1 MATQLIFTYPGLNR
15 AFEQAIETIEGYR
28 EIEPAAFHLKLN
40 EDTWSCMEVCQHLI
54 QFNRMYLR
62 QMEKAILKT
71 EEKPKCNSTF
81 TLRWIYKK
89 LVSWIEP
96 PVKLK
101 IKTLS
106 PMYPAKS
113 GTSAENVI
121 DKLIETNKQVLD
133 LLRIA
138 EDENW
143 DLNEIKGRNPVIK
156 LAKMTL
162 TEFIVYMEAH
172 QRRHFQQ
179 IENVLGVISGE

>member
-1 MATQLIFTYPGLNR
+1 MATQLIFTYPGLIR

-28 EIEPAAFHLKLN
+28 EIDSAAFHLKLN
-40 EDTWSCMEVCQHLI
+40 EKTWSGIEICQHLI
-54 QFNRMYLR
+54 QFNRLYLR

-71 EEKPKCNSTF
+71 DEKPTYNNTF
-81 TLRWIYKK
+81 TLRWVYKK
-89 LVSWIEP
+89 MVSWIEP

-101 IKTLS
+101 VKTLA

-138 EDENW
+138 EDEQW
-143 DLNEIKGRNPVIK
+143 DLNKIKGRNPVIK

-162 TEFIVYMEAH
+162 TEFIVYLEAH

-179 IENVLGVISGE
+179 IENVLEVISEE